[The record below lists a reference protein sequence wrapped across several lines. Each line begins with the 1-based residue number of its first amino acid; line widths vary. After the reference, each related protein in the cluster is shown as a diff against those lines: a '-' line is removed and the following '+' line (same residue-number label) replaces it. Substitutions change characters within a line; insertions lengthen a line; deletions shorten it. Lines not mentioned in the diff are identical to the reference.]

1 MIAFLST
8 GLTAAAIIVMG
19 STTALAIPLLFLNYN
34 LYRFVTS
41 FIEACFLS
49 WQSFLLRYSYG
60 IRFVVTGAPL
70 KRGTNV
76 LMSNHPTRTD
86 WMMSWPVF
94 ESRGF
99 IQDLHFVAK
108 TDVRAVPVIGW
119 CMQQCR
125 HVFLQRRWEADEAA
139 MTSSLQLL
147 AGVPGES
154 YSLLL
159 FPEGTDL
166 SPKNVTKSQEFA
178 RKSGLPV
185 YNHVL
190 NPRSKGLWHTLAVL
204 RQAKNPVSVLY
215 DITIAYDGPAPV
227 KESQLFSGVMPRAV
241 HFHFVAYAVCDLPKD
256 EATLATWLAARF
268 EAKEA
273 ALRSFYASS
282 DPNRSLAS
290 AYATTAGSA
299 HDVSSSVSGT
309 VSSPCDFA
317 QTQPLQLIQPSYLI
331 VFAFLALAL
340 TLSMLFPLAMAVYVA
355 IYVIANVVIQ
365 RLGGFDAIEQ
375 RFQGRRQSIGRQD

>member
-159 FPEGTDL
+159 FPEGTGLEMLTCAHHRHIHHYSRCYEPCCRAPLRPFDQIYHRRMSP
-166 SPKNVTKSQEFA
+166 SPKNLHASRA
-178 RKSGLPV
+178 YPC
-185 YNHVL
+185 
-190 NPRSKGLWHTLAVL
+190 
-204 RQAKNPVSVLY
+204 
-215 DITIAYDGPAPV
+215 ITM
-227 KESQLFSGVMPRAV
+227 FSTRDPRA
-241 HFHFVAYAVCDLPKD
+241 YG
-256 EATLATWLAARF
+256 TLWQSC
-268 EAKEA
+268 AK
-273 ALRSFYASS
+273 R
-282 DPNRSLAS
+282 R
-290 AYATTAGSA
+290 TR
-299 HDVSSSVSGT
+299 
-309 VSSPCDFA
+309 C
-317 QTQPLQLIQPSYLI
+317 
-331 VFAFLALAL
+331 
-340 TLSMLFPLAMAVYVA
+340 LFCEF
-355 IYVIANVVIQ
+355 
-365 RLGGFDAIEQ
+365 GCS
-375 RFQGRRQSIGRQD
+375 QSCC